1 MKYLVISDIHGDL
14 AFINYIFKL
23 IETEQ
28 PDKIILLGDMMSLGD
43 DSRRILDLI
52 DEYRNKLVLIQGN
65 CDYPSFFNDNL
76 LKYYRETINGKVFI
90 FTHGHLMSSNTIE
103 NDVYVYGHTHMNE
116 LEEVDN
122 HIFFNP
128 GSIARPRGNS
138 TNSYGLITDDE
149 LIIKDVDNNVIKKLT
164 YRK

>member
-14 AFINYIFKL
+14 AFINYIFRL
-23 IETEQ
+23 IEDEK
-28 PDKIILLGDMMSLGD
+28 PDKVILLGDMMSLGD
-43 DSRRILDLI
+43 DSKRILDLI
-52 DEYRNKLVLIQGN
+52 DEYRNILVLIQGN
-65 CDYPSFFNDNL
+65 CDYPSYFDDEL
-76 LKYYRETINGKVFI
+76 LHYYRETIHDKVFL
-90 FTHGHLMSSNTIE
+90 FTHGHLISSSSIE
-103 NDVYVYGHTHMNE
+103 NDVYVYGHTHVSE

-149 LIIKDVDNNVIKKLT
+149 LIIKDTDNNVIKKLS